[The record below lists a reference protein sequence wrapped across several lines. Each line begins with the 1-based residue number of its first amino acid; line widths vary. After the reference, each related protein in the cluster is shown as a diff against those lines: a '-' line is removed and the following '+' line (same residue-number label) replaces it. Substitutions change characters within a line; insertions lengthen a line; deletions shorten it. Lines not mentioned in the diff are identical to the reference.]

1 MANIMATEPA
11 RDAAAVTP
19 RDSAQISR
27 VARALYVGGSG
38 DVKLVT
44 EEGNTVTFQDI
55 VAGSILP
62 VKATKVFATGTTAT
76 NIVALF

>member
-19 RDSAQISR
+19 SDSAQISR

-38 DVKLVT
+38 DVRLVT

>member
-19 RDSAQISR
+19 SDSAQISP

-38 DVKLVT
+38 DIKLVT
-44 EEGNTVTFQDI
+44 EEGTTVTFQDI
-55 VAGSILP
+55 VAGSLLP
-62 VKATKVFATGTTAT
+62 VKATKVFATDTTAT

>member
-19 RDSAQISR
+19 SDSAQISP

-38 DVKLVT
+38 DIKLVT
-44 EEGNTVTFQDI
+44 EEGTTVTFQDI

-62 VKATKVFATGTTAT
+62 VKATKVFATDTTAT

>member
-19 RDSAQISR
+19 SDSAQISP

-38 DVKLVT
+38 DIKLVT
-44 EEGNTVTFQDI
+44 QGGTTVTFQDI

-62 VKATKVFATGTTAT
+62 VRATKVFATDTTAT

>member
-19 RDSAQISR
+19 SDSAQISP

-38 DVKLVT
+38 DIKLVT
-44 EEGNTVTFQDI
+44 EEGTTVTFQDI

-62 VKATKVFATGTTAT
+62 VKVTKVFATDTTAT

>member
-19 RDSAQISR
+19 SDSAQISP

-38 DVKLVT
+38 DIKLVT
-44 EEGNTVTFQDI
+44 QGGTTVTFQDI

-62 VKATKVFATGTTAT
+62 VRATKVFSTDTTAT

>member
-19 RDSAQISR
+19 SDSAQISR

-44 EEGNTVTFQDI
+44 EEGNAVTFQDI

>member
-19 RDSAQISR
+19 SDSAQISR